1 MDYSIHT
8 SAPGK
13 TIILGE
19 HSVVY
24 NRPALCGVVDSCRI
38 HTYIVFIALSV
49 FTLETIER
57 GRDNHSHKVFEC
69 F

>member
-13 TIILGE
+13 TILLGE

-24 NRPALCGVVDSCRI
+24 HRAALCGVVDSCRI
-38 HTYIVFIALSV
+38 HTYIVFINLSLLH
-49 FTLETIER
+49 LETI
-57 GRDNHSHKVFEC
+57 
-69 F
+69 